1 MEWINLIL
9 FIVSAVILFSSSS
22 LLVRALENI
31 ARFLRITEFTAGFI
45 IMAIATSLPEL
56 FVGISS
62 AVEKSPALSLGN
74 IIGANILNL
83 TLVTG
88 MIILVSRGAKI
99 KTRQTKKESV
109 YMISVAILPL
119 ILFLVDGKLG
129 RIDGIILIATFCMYI
144 YHLVKERKGFKK
156 PLEDNISRY
165 GAVFNTSL
173 FMVLLII
180 MFFSAKYIIHYGK
193 LLAIDMNMPLIMVGF
208 FLISLG
214 TVLPEMTFGII
225 ATLKGKGE
233 MAIGDQVGTI
243 VVNSTLILGIVSLI
257 MPITANVTLFMIG
270 AAFLIVSTFLFTT
283 FFYIGYK
290 LYVIEGIAL
299 ILLYLLFVF
308 VEFFTKGMI
317 G

>member
-1 MEWINLIL
+1 MEWTNLLL
-9 FIVSAVILFSSSS
+9 FILSAVILFSSSS
-22 LLVRALENI
+22 LLVRALEKV

-56 FVGISS
+56 FVGVSS
-62 AVEKSPALSLGN
+62 AIEKAPALSLGN

-109 YMISVAILPL
+109 YMLGLAILPL
-119 ILFLVDGKLG
+119 ILFMIDGKLG
-129 RIDGIILIATFCMYI
+129 RIDGIILITTFCAYI
-144 YHLVKERKGFKK
+144 YHLIKKRKEFKTQ
-156 PLEDNISRY
+156 LEDKISRY

-180 MFFSAKYIIHYGK
+180 MFFSAKFIVHYGK
-193 LLAIDMNMPLIMVGF
+193 LLAIDMNLPPIMIGF

-225 ATLKGKGE
+225 ATLKSKGE

-243 VVNSTLILGIVSLI
+243 VVNSTLILGVVSLI
-257 MPITANVTLFMIG
+257 TPITANVTLFMIG
-270 AAFLIVSTFLFTT
+270 AAFLIVSGFLFTT
-283 FFYIGYK
+283 FFHIGYK
-290 LYVIEGIAL
+290 LYIIEGIAL
-299 ILLYLLFVF
+299 ILIYLLFVF
-308 VEFFTKGMI
+308 VEFFTKSMI
-317 G
+317 S